1 MSIIC
6 KTTFETLT
14 SLENLFRS
22 NRRAFYSRFG
32 DGDLFIM
39 MGRSQKLHQF
49 SLSLQQEM
57 VESFE
62 INDPLYVKGL
72 AVNYPQEPGMV
83 RGILGP
89 HRVNNELQNFLLN
102 RFDLARHSRFE
113 SAVFMHYLAL
123 FHPSLASGFLD
134 EFIRPKKKLF
144 VGCVARKQI
153 EKLVGPVDYYIQTAE
168 RDSYSQIDHWWPEV
182 MRLAQRVELVIPA
195 TGMATRIINKRLWL
209 SGLEV
214 TSFDIGSLV
223 DAVEL
228 LPTRKWIRLAGHRAR
243 NLLLNQ
249 PEPTLGSRLDYL
261 QREIRLGC
269 YSAVKNVSAKTFFQ
283 KAHS

>member
-14 SLENLFRS
+14 SLEHLFRE

-39 MGRSQKLHQF
+39 MGRSQKLDQF
-49 SLSLQQEM
+49 SLPLQQEM
-57 VESFE
+57 IESFE
-62 INDPLYVKGL
+62 IESPLYVKGL

-83 RGILGP
+83 RGILGT
-89 HRVNNELQNFLLN
+89 HRVDNELQNFLLSK
-102 RFDLARHSRFE
+102 FDLARQPRFE

-123 FHPSLASGFLD
+123 FHPAFASSFLD
-134 EFIRPKKKLF
+134 EFVRPKKKLF
-144 VGCVARKQI
+144 VGSVARKQI
-153 EKLVGPVDYYIQTAE
+153 EKLIGPVDYYVQTSE

-182 MRLAQRVELVIPA
+182 KRLAERVDLVIPA
-195 TGMATRIINKRLWL
+195 TGMATRIINKRLWNA
-209 SGLEV
+209 GIEV
-214 TSFDIGSLV
+214 QSFDIGSLV

-243 NLLLNQ
+243 KVLLNQ
-249 PEPTLGSRLDYL
+249 PSPTLGSSLDYI

-269 YSAVKNVSAKTFFQ
+269 YSVIKRF
-283 KAHS
+283 